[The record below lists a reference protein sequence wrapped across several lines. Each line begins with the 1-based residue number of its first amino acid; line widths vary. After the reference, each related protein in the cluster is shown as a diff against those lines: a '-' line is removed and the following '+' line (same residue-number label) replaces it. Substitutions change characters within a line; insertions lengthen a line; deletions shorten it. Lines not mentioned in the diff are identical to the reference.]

1 MDQKYLDDIEALKTV
16 HTGRVNRLAKRLE
29 HLLSQR
35 EALKQARSAI
45 RKNRAGYLSDALKSS
60 LEEYNSRIRDLRL
73 DLVKVESKVARLE
86 NRREEDVNKALTA
99 LKLLRLQ
106 EHELNLK
113 RWIAD
118 PNRSK
123 KAPQFHFSEEDERAR
138 LWSDFSLSLGISD
151 ALVDVKQAKKRF
163 DVELAKLDAQIGQ
176 VRSACVERARELFP
190 DDPDHHGL
198 QAIEEQIQSVS
209 KKLSW
214 EKLSHQGKMNDLKR
228 SAERRISEERKA
240 NAKAHRLQLLGIK
253 TGPNRTPV
261 DAALLQAEEELRRT
275 EEQIMALNGPSKPH
289 KSGPRHHQDKP

>member
-1 MDQKYLDDIEALKTV
+1 MDQKYLDDIETLKTV
-16 HTGRVNRLAKRLE
+16 HTDRVNRLTKRLE

-60 LEEYNSRIRDLRL
+60 LEEYNGRMRDLRL

-86 NRREEDVNKALTA
+86 NRREEDVSKALTA
-99 LKLLRLQ
+99 LNLLQLQ

-123 KAPQFHFSEEDERAR
+123 RAPQFQFSEEDERER
-138 LWSDFSLSLGISD
+138 LWSEFSLSLGISD
-151 ALVDVKQAKKRF
+151 ALVEVKQAKKRF
-163 DVELAKLDAQIGQ
+163 EVELAKLDAQVGQ

-198 QAIEEQIQSVS
+198 QALEEQIQTVS
-209 KKLSW
+209 KELDW
-214 EKLSHQGKMNDLKR
+214 EKLSHQRKMNDLKR

-240 NAKAHRLQLLGIK
+240 NAQARRHQLLGIK
-253 TGPNRTPV
+253 NGPYRTPT

-275 EEQIMALNGPSKPH
+275 EEQIMALREPSKPCG
-289 KSGPRHHQDKP
+289 SGPRHRQDKP